1 MRMRSISTLVLAMAA
16 AEGCAPLPRIST
28 STTCDASTT
37 ASLIVQSVDAVGKN
51 VAFAPVAVRSSHRS
65 SGLMTETSSAG
76 RLALT
81 LQPGSYSVAV
91 GDDSG
96 DWQQARV
103 PVRLRAGCVVT
114 ARARLIK
121 HEIDPN
127 PRRLDDRVR
136 RVRRP

>member
-1 MRMRSISTLVLAMAA
+1 M
-16 AEGCAPLPRIST
+16 
-28 STTCDASTT
+28 
-37 ASLIVQSVDAVGKN
+37 DAVGKN
-51 VAFAPVAVRSSHRS
+51 VAFAPVAVRSSNRS
-65 SGLMTETSSAG
+65 RGVVTETSCAG

-103 PVRLRAGCVVT
+103 PVRVRAGCVVT
-114 ARARLIK
+114 ARARLIR